1 MPQIYFETDDLKK
14 LSDIELIQRQNKLQD
29 MIAKCYSQ
37 PHSNN
42 EIVQQMLTLEEA
54 YTAEID
60 RRYDEGLIDDD
71 ELEEL
76 FEDADFV

>member
-14 LSDIELIQRQNKLQD
+14 LSDIELIQRQNMLQD

-42 EIVQQMLTLEEA
+42 EIVQQMLSLEEA

-76 FEDADFV
+76 FEDDDFV